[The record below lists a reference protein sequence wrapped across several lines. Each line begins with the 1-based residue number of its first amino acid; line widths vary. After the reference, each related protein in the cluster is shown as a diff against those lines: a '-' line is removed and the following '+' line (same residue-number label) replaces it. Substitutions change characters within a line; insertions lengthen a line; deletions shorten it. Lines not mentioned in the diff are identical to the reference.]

1 VHLDNNTR
9 LQSVD
14 LGVAQTSYAAP
25 LAMWD
30 GSLVVAFSNSHELKV
45 IDVRMKCSTLATPYR
60 SDGFSVVCPFGDALL
75 CGLNHTMAIRM
86 VNGAG
91 VEVRTFVGHADAP
104 IHIQAISEQLFVSA
118 ADDRCLKLWDARQ
131 CCPIAHIGTNQKS
144 ITAISANED
153 VIVFS
158 LQDRSI
164 CVVDIRAS
172 PIRPVLGLSSEDHG
186 PTNMYYDGGRDMLC
200 FFGIADKD
208 GNSDSLLFMDVD
220 GCSRKYIYR
229 RYQNFLH
236 L

>member
-1 VHLDNNTR
+1 
-9 LQSVD
+9 
-14 LGVAQTSYAAP
+14 
-25 LAMWD
+25 
-30 GSLVVAFSNSHELKV
+30 
-45 IDVRMKCSTLATPYR
+45 
-60 SDGFSVVCPFGDALL
+60 
-75 CGLNHTMAIRM
+75 
-86 VNGAG
+86 
-91 VEVRTFVGHADAP
+91 VRTFVGHADAP
-104 IHIQAISEQLFVSA
+104 IHIQVISDEIFVSA

-131 CCPIAHIGTNQKS
+131 CCPVAHVGTNQKN
-144 ITAISANED
+144 ITAISANEE

-172 PIRPVLGLSSEDHG
+172 PIKPVLGLSSEDHG
-186 PTNMYYDGGRDMLC
+186 PTNIYYDGGRDMLS
-200 FFGIADKD
+200 FFGIANKD